1 MKVDPSNNQ
10 MKNGYEQLLRDKAA
24 AETGPRMGASGG
36 PSGGDMF
43 GGPEAEQKLRA
54 DPNTSKFFDDPQF

>member
-1 MKVDPSNNQ
+1 MDSGFQ
-10 MKNGYEQLLRDKAA
+10 QLLRDKAA
-24 AETGPRMGASGG
+24 AEAPRMGAGG
-36 PSGGDMF
+36 PGGGDMF